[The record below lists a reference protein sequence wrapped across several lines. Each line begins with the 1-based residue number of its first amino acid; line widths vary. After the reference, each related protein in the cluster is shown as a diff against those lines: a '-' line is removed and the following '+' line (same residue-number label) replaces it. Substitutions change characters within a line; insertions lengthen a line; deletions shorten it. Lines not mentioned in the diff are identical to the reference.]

1 MSADTT
7 KCANAACACITDKG
21 NKYCSESCKESANLT
36 EIACQCGHSDCPNS
50 V

>member
-1 MSADTT
+1 MSVETT
-7 KCANAACACITDKG
+7 KCSHPACACIIDKG
-21 NKYCSESCKESANLT
+21 NKYCSESCKESAKLT